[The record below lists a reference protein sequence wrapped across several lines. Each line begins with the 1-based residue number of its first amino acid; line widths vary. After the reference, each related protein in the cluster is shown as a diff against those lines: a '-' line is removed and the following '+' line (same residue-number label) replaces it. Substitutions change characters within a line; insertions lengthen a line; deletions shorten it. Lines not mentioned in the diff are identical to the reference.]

1 MRHNFKVK
9 STFHA
14 ILEGLCQVSRG
25 KTRGFDIIPL
35 DIPEFDIPDPT
46 AVKKAVNNPDI
57 SLAINASAYPAVD
70 KAEGEAKVR
79 HHFKK
84 HIIIRTAWFYGI
96 NSNNFI
102 KTIRLWNFLC

>member
-1 MRHNFKVK
+1 LRHNFKAK

-14 ILEGLCQVSRG
+14 ILEGFCQVSRG

-35 DIPEFDIPDPT
+35 DIPDPT

-57 SLAINASAYPAVD
+57 SLVISVSAYPAVD

-96 NSNNFI
+96 NSNNFA
-102 KTIRLWNFLC
+102 KTIRL